1 MRLRLFAPNVG
12 LGCTGVNGYFTM
24 RIGWQGIYQEALPRI
39 CEVRLNKKEVLMDK
53 EQSSKLIKDLTFD
66 INDLHDA
73 WYDKKI
79 DDALAIE
86 KIVNLCFYS
95 LRTVIDDATK

>member
-1 MRLRLFAPNVG
+1 
-12 LGCTGVNGYFTM
+12 
-24 RIGWQGIYQEALPRI
+24 
-39 CEVRLNKKEVLMDK
+39 MDK

>member
-1 MRLRLFAPNVG
+1 
-12 LGCTGVNGYFTM
+12 
-24 RIGWQGIYQEALPRI
+24 
-39 CEVRLNKKEVLMDK
+39 MDK

-79 DDALAIE
+79 NDALAIE
-86 KIVNLCFYS
+86 KIVNLCFYF
-95 LRTVIDDATK
+95 LRTVIDDRGLQGHSSRQTNKEIT